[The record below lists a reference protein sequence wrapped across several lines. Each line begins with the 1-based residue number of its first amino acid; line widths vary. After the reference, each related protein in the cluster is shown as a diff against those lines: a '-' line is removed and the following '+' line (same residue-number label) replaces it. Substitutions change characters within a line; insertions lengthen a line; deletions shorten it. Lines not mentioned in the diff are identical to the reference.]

1 MSLLTRALD
10 EPPPPERRPGLLLEL
25 GLAEV
30 LTSGPAAATHLREA
44 WEHLEDPQL
53 RAYAAGALTRTLFFT
68 APAAEASAVSRQA
81 AAETPPE
88 LVDARQALRATELAA
103 ARYGM
108 GGKLSAEDL
117 SAVASRATGPG
128 PRCSRRWS
136 RSAWR

>member
-1 MSLLTRALD
+1 
-10 EPPPPERRPGLLLEL
+10 
-25 GLAEV
+25 
-30 LTSGPAAATHLREA
+30 
-44 WEHLEDPQL
+44 
-53 RAYAAGALTRTLFFT
+53 
-68 APAAEASAVSRQA
+68 VSRQA

-117 SAVASRATGPG
+117 EAVAIEGDGPAR
-128 PRCSRRWS
+128 RCSRRWS